1 MLPPLLQPLIDGTT
15 VTPRP
20 FSHQHLCRSQR
31 KVQTPVTALGSG
43 RRFGIKPGLLLHRIG
58 QQGQMQPEIS
68 AIAMLQVTVEA
79 LPQLALIN
87 EQVITD

>member
-1 MLPPLLQPLIDGTT
+1 MLQPLIDGTA

-20 FSHQHLCRSQR
+20 FSHQHLCRSQL
-31 KVQTPVTALGSG
+31 KVQTPVTTLGCG
-43 RRFGIKPGLLLHRIG
+43 RRFGIKPGLLLHRIS
-58 QQGQMQPEIS
+58 QQGQMQPEIRP
-68 AIAMLQVTVEA
+68 ITMLQVMVEA